1 VHPESV
7 IDCGN
12 SSSEINEALNKVL
25 SVEFRK
31 KAAVCVNPYEGKET
45 SEKIIRVIRERLNNG
60 INLKKEFYDL
70 ENRTILYE

>member
-1 VHPESV
+1 
-7 IDCGN
+7 
-12 SSSEINEALNKVL
+12 VL
-25 SVEFRK
+25 SVELRK

>member
-12 SSSEINEALNKVL
+12 SSSEIEEALQKAL
-25 SVEFRK
+25 SVAFRK
-31 KAAVCVNPYEGKET
+31 KAAGCANPYEGKET
-45 SEKIIRVIRERLNNG
+45 SEKIIGIIKESLNKG

-70 ENRTILYE
+70 Y